1 MIAGSSLKLRTMFKK
16 LFSRKSRA
24 EVLNKEYQKLLHLS
38 FELSKVDRAK
48 SDLKMAEAE
57 AKLNELRSLEKPD

>member
-1 MIAGSSLKLRTMFKK
+1 MFKK
-16 LFSRKSRA
+16 LFSKKSRV
-24 EVLNKEYQKLLHLS
+24 EVLQKEYEKLLQTS
-38 FELSKVDRAK
+38 FELSKVNRAK